1 MDITVIEDSS
11 GKKPVTVFQIAGDI
25 DAQSYRELEARADEA
40 FRNGT
45 RRILLDLGNV
55 RYVGSSGLRAVSA
68 IFNLLR
74 GASPEESDEKIKN
87 GLRDGTFKSSL
98 LKIARAND
106 SVKQVFT
113 LSGYDMFL
121 EIHSD
126 LQEALRS
133 F

>member
-106 SVKQVFT
+106 SVK
-113 LSGYDMFL
+113 
-121 EIHSD
+121 
-126 LQEALRS
+126 
-133 F
+133 